1 MDTHMAD
8 MDSALTDMLV
18 LDLLLPQQPLQL
30 PQLLPH

>member
-8 MDSALTDMLV
+8 MDSAHTDMLV
-18 LDLLLPQQPLQL
+18 LVLLPPQQPSQL